1 MSVFLFIS
9 LVISALLFL
18 TCTLRLFC
26 RFWWKPK
33 KLERYLRQQGIK
45 GPTYRFLIGNVREEF
60 SLIKQE
66 RSKPMNLSHAIVPRV
81 VPFLHRL
88 VKEYGKMSVTWFG
101 NTPRVIIMDP
111 ELIREVLTNKL
122 GHFKKSK
129 FSRVA
134 RALISGLVI
143 HEGEKWAKHRR
154 IINPAFHQEKLKRML
169 PAFHT
174 SCYELITR
182 WEESVGSDGSC
193 ELDVWPEFQNLTGD
207 VISRTAFGS
216 SYKQGMQIFQY
227 QTEQARLLFRAAKS
241 TVIPGYRFLP
251 TEVNIRRNKIEKE
264 VHALLRRMIE
274 QREKEMKMGNVS
286 NDDLLGLLM
295 ESNFKDS
302 QEQGNPDSVAMTI
315 EDVIDECKLF
325 YFAGQETTAILL
337 TWTMVALSIDHTWQM
352 QAREE
357 VLQVFGKNKPDFDG
371 TNRLKIVT
379 MILYE
384 VLRLYP
390 PAAAIVRSTYKNVKL
405 GDIALPP
412 GVEVS
417 IPVVLLHHDPEIWGE
432 DADEFKPERFSEG
445 VSKASKNQ
453 VVFIPF
459 GWGPRICVG
468 QNFAM
473 IEAKLALAM
482 ILQRF
487 SFELSPSYAHAPCT
501 VVTLQPQ
508 HGAQIILRRL

>member
-1 MSVFLFIS
+1 MADVLIIS
-9 LVISALLFL
+9 LVTSALLIFSWIW
-18 TCTLRLFC
+18 RL
-26 RFWWKPK
+26 FWWKPK
-33 KLERYLRQQGIK
+33 KLERYLRQQGLK
-45 GPTYRFLIGNVREEF
+45 GPTYRFLVGTLREEF
-60 SLIKQE
+60 SLSNDQQ
-66 RSKPMNLSHAIVPRV
+66 SKPMDLSHAIVPHV
-81 VPFLHRL
+81 VPFIHRT
-88 VKEYGKMSVTWFG
+88 VKEYGKMPLTWFG
-101 NTPRVIIMDP
+101 STPTVNIMDP
-111 ELIREVLTNKL
+111 ELIREVLTNKF
-122 GHFKKSK
+122 GHFEKLT
-129 FSRVA
+129 FSRVVKV
-134 RALISGLVI
+134 LVTGLVS
-143 HEGEKWAKHRR
+143 HQGEKWAKHRR

-169 PAFHT
+169 PAVHT

-182 WEESVGSDGSC
+182 WEESIGSDGTC

-216 SYKQGMQIFQY
+216 SYKEGMKIFQH
-227 QTEQARLLFRAAKS
+227 QTEQARLLIQSPMS
-241 TVIPGYRFLP
+241 TIIPGYRFFP
-251 TEVNIRRNKIEKE
+251 TKVNVRRNKIEKE
-264 VHALLRRMIE
+264 VRSLLRHMIE

-302 QEQGNPDSVAMTI
+302 QEQENSDSIAMTI

-337 TWTMVALSIDHTWQM
+337 TWTMVALCIDKTWQM

-371 TNRLKIVT
+371 INRLKIVT

-390 PAAAIVRSTYKNVKL
+390 PAVVIARSTYKNVKL
-405 GDIALPP
+405 GDISLPP
-412 GVEVS
+412 GVQVHM
-417 IPVVLLHHDPEIWGE
+417 PVLLLHHDPEIWGE

-453 VVFIPF
+453 VVFFPF

-473 IEAKLALAM
+473 IEAKIALAM

-487 SFELSPSYAHAPCT
+487 AFELSPSYAHTPYNFL
-501 VVTLQPQ
+501 TLQPRQ
-508 HGAQIILRRL
+508 GAQIILRRL